1 MANIRRI
8 IITKDQLNE
17 VMDSKKTTVT
27 FTGDTPT
34 ELGANAQK
42 ELTDALGS
50 GLRQNAITLTGR
62 SSKNDASDS
71 TETNISVPGNSQN
84 IGTEVSNAALQFQ
97 ANGGDLRDATFS
109 VNAEDITN
117 GSIDESKIFSKR
129 QIEEARLKKIHE
141 GFKMTKRQMQESFT
155 TGNGIK
161 ISETFN
167 SKLYGKIT
175 VIINANKDLSSGL
188 YEGDWGI
195 YGDELY
201 SDNFGRTYIGTI
213 KIQDNQVVEFTR
225 QFSQN
230 QSMPSPVK
238 KALKMNGFSIPSQ
251 EIYENKIEIKPEN
264 KGKFNATKERT
275 GKSTEELT
283 HSKNPLTRKRAIFAK
298 NAKKWNKK

>member
-50 GLRQNAITLTGR
+50 GLRKDALTLTGR

-109 VNAEDITN
+109 VNAEDIAN
-117 GSIDESKIFSKR
+117 GSTDESKIFSKR

-141 GFKMTKRQMQESFT
+141 GFKMTKRQMKESFVNEYT
-155 TGNGIK
+155 YGTYLEKGLSPEEIK
-161 ISETFN
+161 KRQME
-167 SKLYGKIT
+167 
-175 VIINANKDLSSGL
+175 D
-188 YEGDWGI
+188 DW
-195 YGDELY
+195 
-201 SDNFGRTYIGTI
+201 
-213 KIQDNQVVEFTR
+213 
-225 QFSQN
+225 
-230 QSMPSPVK
+230 
-238 KALKMNGFSIPSQ
+238 A
-251 EIYENKIEIKPEN
+251 KIEEKPYMYD
-264 KGKFNATKERT
+264 T
-275 GKSTEELT
+275 STDDYYNYNVFL
-283 HSKNPLTRKRAIFAK
+283 
-298 NAKKWNKK
+298 